1 MWKIASEGFVKLV
14 ASFAV
19 LNVCLHGVNV
29 CPDNLASF
37 AVADFFGERD
47 FVTSYWDNPPIT
59 AVFAYALFDISEVFI
74 IGSP

>member
-14 ASFAV
+14 AFFAV
-19 LNVCLHGVNV
+19 LNVCFHGVNV
-29 CPDNLASF
+29 CPDNLTSV

-47 FVTSYWDNPPIT
+47 FVTSYWDNPTIT
-59 AVFAYALFDISEVFI
+59 AVFANALFDIGEAFI